1 MPLQQV
7 VYFTTDTQQLFGCGA
22 NEVPRLVAEGTVPR
36 PLPSKANARK
46 RWAKAAVDR
55 RLGLTSNREELHQV
69 VAEELMRLL
78 EATRA

>member
-1 MPLQQV
+1 MPLHQA
-7 VYFTTDTQQLFGCGA
+7 VYFTKDIQKLFGCGA

-36 PLPSKANARK
+36 PLPSKAGARK
-46 RWAKAAVDR
+46 RWAKATVDR
-55 RLGLTSNREELHQV
+55 WLGLTSNREELRQV